1 MTWDEKRAR
10 RSERRWVY
18 GTIGLLLVP
27 VLLVGVVSVAPYVWS
42 WMSWSQQ
49 VSSAPDIR
57 EYSEMP
63 AGSTFGDLVSVLGEP
78 LMSGPGFESSEGPE
92 AGVYYWSSDS
102 GEVRGLILRG
112 RLVGSLK
119 VGVWR

>member
-1 MTWDEKRAR
+1 MKWDEKRAR
-10 RSERRWVY
+10 RSERRWIY

-27 VLLVGVVSVAPYVWS
+27 VLLVGMLAVAPYAWS

-49 VSSAPDIR
+49 VSSAPEVS
-57 EYSEMP
+57 EYTAAP
-63 AGSTFGDLVSVLGEP
+63 AGSTYEELVSVLGEP
-78 LMSGPGFESSEGPE
+78 LMSGPGFENSEGPE
-92 AGVYYWSSDS
+92 AGVYYWSSDK

-119 VGVWR
+119 VGEWR